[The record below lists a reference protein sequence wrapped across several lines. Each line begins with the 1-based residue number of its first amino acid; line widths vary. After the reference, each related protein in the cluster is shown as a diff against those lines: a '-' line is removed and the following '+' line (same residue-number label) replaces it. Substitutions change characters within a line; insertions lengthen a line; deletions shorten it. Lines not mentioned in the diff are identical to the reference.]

1 MRPTSDLYRQ
11 TLARPHQVVF
21 HVTSTDIAGV
31 PLTVDSLGAPL
42 LRDIPF
48 SKGSVTASM
57 TNRVTR
63 TATLTLSDDWYP
75 RTPTAPFAP
84 EAAVIRISGG
94 MKYGDGTEEVFPLFT
109 GRVYDVTRT
118 QDGTVTVS
126 CDDLAADVIGYQL
139 EQIWTVRNRTS
150 VLAEIQ
156 ALIRDALPSAAFA
169 VGDAVDAPVPE
180 LNWDKD
186 RGSALDNLAQALGA
200 RWYALGDGSFTVN
213 RLPYTIPAVPPLVM
227 QDGPDGTISGARIS
241 RSRDGVAN
249 SVTVISERTDG
260 TNPVRSTSRNTASG
274 SPTRFGDRFGRV
286 AQVIQVQTPLT
297 QAEAKTLSLAQLGAS
312 IGLTEQWDV
321 TCVPDY
327 ALEPGD
333 AIRCIVTGQGTNE
346 RLMGDQIIDRITY
359 PLDTT
364 TAQTL
369 AGRGPVPPDLS

>member
-11 TLARPHQVVF
+11 ALARPHQVAF

-42 LRDIPF
+42 LRDIPV

-63 TATLTLSDDWYP
+63 TASLTVTDDWYP
-75 RTPTAPFAP
+75 RTPSSAFAP
-84 EAAVIRISGG
+84 EAAVIRISAG
-94 MKYGDGTEEVFPLFT
+94 MRYGDGTEEVFQIFT

-118 QDGTVTVS
+118 EAGEVTVQ
-126 CDDLAADVIGYQL
+126 CDDFAADVIGCQL
-139 EQIWTVRNRTS
+139 EQIWTVRNRGS
-150 VLAEIQ
+150 VLAEIR
-156 ALIRDALPSAAFA
+156 ALIRDALPSATFTA
-169 VGDAVDAPVPE
+169 GDAVDAPVPE

-200 RWYALGDGSFTVN
+200 RWYALGDGSFTVQ
-213 RLPYTIPAVPPLVM
+213 RLPYVIGTPALTLA
-227 QDGPDGTISGARIS
+227 DGPGGTISAARIS

-249 SVTVISERTDG
+249 SVTVVSERTDG

-274 SPTRFGDRFGRV
+274 SPTRYGDRFGRV
-286 AQVIQVQTPLT
+286 AQVINVQTPLT

-321 TCVPDY
+321 SCVPDY
-327 ALEPGD
+327 SLEPGD
-333 AIRCIVTGQGTNE
+333 ALRYIVSGTGTNG
-346 RLMGDQIIDRITY
+346 RLMGDQILDRVTY

-364 TAQTL
+364 TAQSL
-369 AGRGPVPPDLS
+369 SGRGPVPPDTLT